1 MIDWEVGRGPIKGII
16 LADSG
21 HSNFQ
26 ISTWQDLG
34 KNKGKA
40 PADAKVRDRP
50 SLVGGVA
57 KKSPIL
63 TRNQA
68 AKGEE
73 VSLARG
79 NPPSVT
85 EYMNIMKIFAK
96 NASIHVQPRP

>member
-1 MIDWEVGRGPIKGII
+1 VIDWEVGRGPIKGII

-34 KNKGKA
+34 KNKGKT
-40 PADAKVRDRP
+40 PADAKVRDR
-50 SLVGGVA
+50 L
-57 KKSPIL
+57 
-63 TRNQA
+63 
-68 AKGEE
+68 KGEE
-73 VSLARG
+73 VGLSRG